1 MEMHVEEYEGGQVT
15 WLLLSHIGLPA
26 LFGLAFVVFSMLP
39 TRGPLTWHMA
49 IEIGLDL
56 AILSIG
62 AIGALFGNPI
72 LVGAY
77 GGEHA
82 VLLALAVLG
91 VNFVLSGILLFMKRH
106 ALDHEIG
113 REIGTAALI
122 IGALTVIV
130 VGGVVSWAHNSSAQ
144 KAMVSHV
151 RSSQIR

>member
-1 MEMHVEEYEGGQVT
+1 MTEGELT

-39 TRGPLTWHMA
+39 TQGPLTWEMA

-62 AIGALFGNPI
+62 AIGALFGNPL

-91 VNFVLSGILLFMKRH
+91 INFILSGILLFMKRH
-106 ALDHEIG
+106 AIEHDIG
-113 REIGTAALI
+113 RGIGTAALI
-122 IGALTVIV
+122 IGALTIIV
-130 VGGVVSWAHNSSAQ
+130 VGGVVSWAHKSGSEQ
-144 KAMVSHV
+144 KAVV
-151 RSSQIR
+151 TQCLK